1 MHICRPSTRCCARRG
16 GQIVIEVLAQLDA
29 HRVRGIALTP
39 TQGLARGMAVEDTGG
54 PLKAPVGKGILSR
67 MFDVFGNAIDR
78 EAAPT
83 DVQWRSVHRAP
94 PPLARRSTKSEIF
107 ETGIKVIDV
116 LMPLER
122 GGKAGLFGGA
132 GVGKTVLLTEMIH
145 NMVGQHEGVS
155 IFCGIGE
162 RCREGEELYRDM
174 KEAGVLPNMVM
185 VFGQMNEPP
194 GARFRVGHAAL
205 TMAEYFRDD
214 EHRDVLLLID
224 NIFRFIQAG
233 MEVSGLMGQ
242 MPSRLGYQPTMGTEL
257 SRLEERIANTD
268 TGAIT
273 SIQAVYVPADDFT
286 DPAAVHTFSH
296 LSASIVLSRKR
307 ASEGLYPA
315 IDPLQSSSKMA
326 TPGIIGERHYALAQ
340 EIRRTLAQ
348 YAELKDI
355 IAMLGLEQLSPEDR
369 NVVARARRLERFL
382 TQPFFTTEQFTGL
395 KGKLVSLEDALDGCE
410 RILRDEFKDYPESAL
425 YMIGAIDEAR
435 QKRNR
440 PPAAAQPNR
449 IKPGP
454 RPTQSP
460 ESEAASRSPN
470 MQSHARMKLKVLL
483 PFQIFAEKTGVSRI
497 VAETRE
503 GSFGLLPHRL
513 DCVAA
518 LAPGILTYE
527 TESEGEVYVAVDEGV
542 LVKTGPDV
550 LVSVRNAIAGTDLG
564 QLREAVEREY
574 LT

>member
-1 MHICRPSTRCCARRG
+1 MTNDKAAAKNPGAVVSVRG
-16 GQIVIEVLAQLDA
+16 SVVDVRFEDCLPPIYSVLRAGAQEEIVIEVMAQLDA
-29 HRVRGIALTP
+29 RRVRGVALTP
-39 TQGLARGMAVEDTGG
+39 TQGLARGMPVRDTGG
-54 PLKAPVGKGILSR
+54 PLLAPVGKKIISR
-67 MFDVFGNAIDR
+67 MFDVFGRAIDR
-78 EAAPT
+78 QPAPA
-83 DVQWRSVHRAP
+83 DVEWRSVHRAP
-94 PPLARRSTKSEIF
+94 PPLTERSTKSEIF
-107 ETGIKVIDV
+107 ETGIKAIDV
-116 LMPLER
+116 LVPLER

-145 NMVGQHEGVS
+145 NVIGHQKGVS

-194 GARFRVGHAAL
+194 GSRFRVGHVAL

-242 MPSRLGYQPTMGTEL
+242 MPSRLGYQPTLSTEL
-257 SRLEERIANTD
+257 SGLEERIANTRA
-268 TGAIT
+268 GAIT

-296 LSASIVLSRKR
+296 ISASIVLSRKR
-307 ASEGLYPA
+307 ASEGLFPA

-326 TPGIIGERHYALAQ
+326 TPGIVGDRHYALAQ

-369 NVVARARRLERFL
+369 KVVARARRLERFL

-395 KGKLVSLEDALDGCE
+395 SGKLVSLKDALDGCE

-425 YMIGAIDEAR
+425 YMIGAIDEA
-435 QKRNR
+435 KGKV
-440 PPAAAQPNR
+440 
-449 IKPGP
+449 KPGAK
-454 RPTQSP
+454 P
-460 ESEAASRSPN
+460 EP
-470 MQSHARMKLKVLL
+470 
-483 PFQIFAEKTGVSRI
+483 
-497 VAETRE
+497 
-503 GSFGLLPHRL
+503 
-513 DCVAA
+513 
-518 LAPGILTYE
+518 
-527 TESEGEVYVAVDEGV
+527 
-542 LVKTGPDV
+542 
-550 LVSVRNAIAGTDLG
+550 
-564 QLREAVEREY
+564 AVEHS
-574 LT
+574 TGNS

>member
-1 MHICRPSTRCCARRG
+1 MNNKTGSPNLGTVVSVRG
-16 GQIVIEVLAQLDA
+16 SVVDIRFDTSLPPIYSLLRTGRNGEIAIEVLAQIDVQ
-29 HRVRGIALTP
+29 RVRGIALTP
-39 TQGLARGMAVEDTGG
+39 TQGLARGTVVTDSGG
-54 PLKAPVGKGILSR
+54 PLLAPVGKNIVGR
-67 MFDVFGNAIDR
+67 MFDVFGNAIDHQP
-78 EAAPT
+78 APL
-83 DVQWRSVHRAP
+83 DIEWRSVHNAP
-94 PPLARRSTKSEIF
+94 PALVRRSTQSEIF
-107 ETGIKVIDV
+107 ETGIKAIDV
-116 LMPLER
+116 LVPLER

-145 NMVGQHEGVS
+145 NMVGHHEGVS

-174 KEAGVLPNMVM
+174 KQAGVLPNMVM
-185 VFGQMNEPP
+185 LFGQMNEPP
-194 GARFRVGHAAL
+194 GSRFRVGHAAL

-233 MEVSGLMGQ
+233 SEVSGLMGQ

-257 SRLEERIANTD
+257 AELEERIANTD
-268 TGAIT
+268 NGAIT

-315 IDPLQSSSKMA
+315 IDPLLSSSKMA
-326 TPGIIGERHYALAQ
+326 TPGIIGERHYQLAQ

-369 NVVARARRLERFL
+369 NIVGRARRMEHFL
-382 TQPFFTTEQFTGL
+382 TQPFFTTEQFSGL
-395 KGKLVSLEDALDGCE
+395 AGKLVSLEDALDGCE

-435 QKRNR
+435 TKLH
-440 PPAAAQPNR
+440 PAPST
-449 IKPGP
+449 P
-454 RPTQSP
+454 
-460 ESEAASRSPN
+460 
-470 MQSHARMKLKVLL
+470 
-483 PFQIFAEKTGVSRI
+483 
-497 VAETRE
+497 
-503 GSFGLLPHRL
+503 
-513 DCVAA
+513 VAA
-518 LAPGILTYE
+518 
-527 TESEGEVYVAVDEGV
+527 TEAHAHES
-542 LVKTGPDV
+542 
-550 LVSVRNAIAGTDLG
+550 
-564 QLREAVEREY
+564 
-574 LT
+574 

>member
-1 MHICRPSTRCCARRG
+1 MDNKTSLSNLGVVVSVRG
-16 GQIVIEVLAQLDA
+16 SVVDIRFDEHLPPIYSVLRAGAEKRIVIEVLAQRDA
-29 HRVRGIALTP
+29 HHVRGIALTP

-54 PLKAPVGKGILSR
+54 PLKAPVGKGVLSR

-78 EAAPT
+78 QPAPS
-83 DVQWRSVHRAP
+83 DVQWRTVHRAP
-94 PPLARRSTKSEIF
+94 PPLSKRSTKSEIF

-116 LMPLER
+116 LVPLER

-145 NMVGQHEGVS
+145 NMIGHQEGVS

-194 GARFRVGHAAL
+194 GSRFRVGHAAL

-233 MEVSGLMGQ
+233 MEVSGLLGQ

-257 SRLEERIANTD
+257 SGLEERIANTD

-307 ASEGLYPA
+307 ASEGLFPA

-326 TPGIIGERHYALAQ
+326 TPGIVGERHYALAQ

-369 NVVARARRLERFL
+369 NVVVRARRLERFL

-395 KGKLVSLEDALDGCE
+395 KGKLVSLKDALDGCE
-410 RILRDEFKDYPESAL
+410 RILHDEFKDYPESAL
-425 YMIGAIDEAR
+425 YMIGTIGEA
-435 QKRNR
+435 KGKPKPV
-440 PPAAAQPNR
+440 PPAAPA
-449 IKPGP
+449 K
-454 RPTQSP
+454 P
-460 ESEAASRSPN
+460 ESKPAAKAEPKPAAESPAKATPEPQPKPEAKP
-470 MQSHARMKLKVLL
+470 QPEVKHA
-483 PFQIFAEKTGVSRI
+483 ADT
-497 VAETRE
+497 
-503 GSFGLLPHRL
+503 H
-513 DCVAA
+513 
-518 LAPGILTYE
+518 
-527 TESEGEVYVAVDEGV
+527 ES
-542 LVKTGPDV
+542 
-550 LVSVRNAIAGTDLG
+550 
-564 QLREAVEREY
+564 
-574 LT
+574 